1 MAKKG
6 GLILTPDVQADLK
19 MAALGRD
26 VRALGAVW
34 NRTRARL
41 VAEVER
47 LGRLEA
53 ALEDDGLAYD
63 AAVAACSEDGCA
75 IEDYRD
81 ALRAAMQ
88 AGPDQ
93 DGKEA
98 NK

>member
-1 MAKKG
+1 MPSRNE
-6 GLILTPDVQADLK
+6 IDLTPDVQADLK

-53 ALEDDGLAYD
+53 ALDDDELAASVHSKFHTD
-63 AAVAACSEDGCA
+63 
-75 IEDYRD
+75 IYRKL
-81 ALRAAMQ
+81 LRAAMQ
-88 AGPDQ
+88 DAPDQ

-98 NK
+98 GHE